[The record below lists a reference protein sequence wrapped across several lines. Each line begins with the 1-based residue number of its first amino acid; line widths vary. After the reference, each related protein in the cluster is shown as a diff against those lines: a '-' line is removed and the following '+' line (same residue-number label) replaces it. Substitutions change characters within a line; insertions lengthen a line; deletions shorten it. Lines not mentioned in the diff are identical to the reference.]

1 MLKKNSGFCVCFNIK
16 NLPNI
21 LFLRYINVL
30 FVSLVLDCI
39 VFTQREREE
48 MCIFEHYLRCDG
60 AGLQLQQNQKR
71 YTCRDV
77 LYFHRGYIFV

>member
-1 MLKKNSGFCVCFNIK
+1 M
-16 NLPNI
+16 
-21 LFLRYINVL
+21 FLRYINVL

-77 LYFHRGYIFV
+77 LYYHRGYICLEEQSDVMYNYRTRYLFN